1 MDLNRLPWMNLSH
14 RPLRTAAL
22 LVLTFF
28 LSFVIFAGSMAVVS
42 LQNGLGTLEN
52 RLGADI
58 IVVPNT
64 AKRKVDPKTMILD
77 GTPGYFYMERE
88 KMVLISHIEGVEKVS
103 PQIFLASL
111 SASCCSVPVQII
123 GFEPETDFII
133 QPWIRESYGR
143 ELAHGDV
150 VVGSAVNADV
160 GDTIRFYNKD
170 CRIVAKLAAY
180 RFYIIISLFRQQ
192 HIIFL
197 KQVFIVFPMEYGFF
211 FLVCISCMNTLAKVS
226 SVMAETDIFAVQ
238 IFPCPVKSCQFAVTR
253 ILRGN
258 MISCIIR
265 KISQEF
271 FPCCPHMK
279 RYIYI
284 VIGRPVFFMGR
295 YQYLDIHFIF
305 PSLPGQVHF
314 Q

>member
-1 MDLNRLPWMNLSH
+1 MDINRLPWRNLSR

-28 LSFVIFAGSMAVVS
+28 LSFVIFAGSMTVVS
-42 LQNGLGTLEN
+42 LQNGLETLEN

-170 CRIVAKLAAY
+170 CRIVAKLAATGTGLDTAVY
-180 RFYIIISLFRQQ
+180 TKAETIRTLIEASSKMGLNPLFEGDVENV
-192 HIIFL
+192 I
-197 KQVFIVFPMEYGFF
+197 
-211 FLVCISCMNTLAKVS
+211 S
-226 SVMAETDIFAVQ
+226 SVYIKVKDGYDI
-238 IFPCPVKSCQFAVTR
+238 KKVTEN
-253 ILRGN
+253 INLRVRL
-258 MISCIIR
+258 S
-265 KISQEF
+265 
-271 FPCCPHMK
+271 
-279 RYIYI
+279 
-284 VIGRPVFFMGR
+284 
-295 YQYLDIHFIF
+295 LIHI
-305 PSLPGQVHF
+305 
-314 Q
+314 

>member
-1 MDLNRLPWMNLSH
+1 MDLNRLPWRNLSH

-42 LQNGLGTLEN
+42 LQNGLETLEN

-133 QPWIRESYGR
+133 QPWI
-143 ELAHGDV
+143 
-150 VVGSAVNADV
+150 
-160 GDTIRFYNKD
+160 
-170 CRIVAKLAAY
+170 
-180 RFYIIISLFRQQ
+180 
-192 HIIFL
+192 
-197 KQVFIVFPMEYGFF
+197 
-211 FLVCISCMNTLAKVS
+211 AKVTAENLPMAMWWWDRQS
-226 SVMAETDIFAVQ
+226 MRTWAIQSVFTIKTAA
-238 IFPCPVKSCQFAVTR
+238 S
-253 ILRGN
+253 
-258 MISCIIR
+258 
-265 KISQEF
+265 
-271 FPCCPHMK
+271 
-279 RYIYI
+279 
-284 VIGRPVFFMGR
+284 
-295 YQYLDIHFIF
+295 
-305 PSLPGQVHF
+305 
-314 Q
+314 

>member
-143 ELAHGDV
+143 ETCPWRCGGGLGGQCGRRRYDPFLQQRLPHCSETGGDRHG
-150 VVGSAVNADV
+150 A
-160 GDTIRFYNKD
+160 
-170 CRIVAKLAAY
+170 
-180 RFYIIISLFRQQ
+180 
-192 HIIFL
+192 
-197 KQVFIVFPMEYGFF
+197 
-211 FLVCISCMNTLAKVS
+211 
-226 SVMAETDIFAVQ
+226 
-238 IFPCPVKSCQFAVTR
+238 
-253 ILRGN
+253 
-258 MISCIIR
+258 
-265 KISQEF
+265 
-271 FPCCPHMK
+271 
-279 RYIYI
+279 
-284 VIGRPVFFMGR
+284 
-295 YQYLDIHFIF
+295 
-305 PSLPGQVHF
+305 
-314 Q
+314 

>member
-123 GFEPETDFII
+123 GFEPETDFIFAVI
-133 QPWIRESYGR
+133 GEEMGF
-143 ELAHGDV
+143 
-150 VVGSAVNADV
+150 VGACIVIVLLMLIALECISIARTAKDTSGMIIASGMAAVIGFQSFMNIAV
-160 GDTIRFYNKD
+160 TTMIMPNTGIPLPFVSNGMTS
-170 CRIVAKLAAY
+170 LL
-180 RFYIIISLFRQQ
+180 SLF
-192 HIIFL
+192 IG
-197 KQVFIVFPMEYGFF
+197 MGFV
-211 FLVCISCMNTLAKVS
+211 LNVRL
-226 SVMAETDIFAVQ
+226 Q
-238 IFPCPVKSCQFAVTR
+238 
-253 ILRGN
+253 
-258 MISCIIR
+258 R
-265 KISQEF
+265 KNL
-271 FPCCPHMK
+271 
-279 RYIYI
+279 Y
-284 VIGRPVFFMGR
+284 
-295 YQYLDIHFIF
+295 
-305 PSLPGQVHF
+305 
-314 Q
+314 